1 MENLT
6 KFINICLELLIWVGL
21 WNIFENILARFT
33 LSKDSKLV
41 VYLLTIIFALT
52 MMYIVNDGLR
62 YKSTFYDSPNQNNKV
77 IV

>member
-52 MMYIVNDGLR
+52 MMYIINDGLG
-62 YKSTFYDSPNQNNKV
+62 YKSTFYDPPNQNNNV